1 MTQQRLPADA
11 PPLATVACIGD
22 FVGQT
27 VTLRGWLYNLRS
39 SGKIAFPQLRDGTGV
54 IQCVAGRKD
63 LGDETFEA
71 LIRLGQESS
80 LVLRGEV
87 RADPRAPGGY
97 ELKVSGIDILQ
108 AAADYPIGPKEHG
121 PDFLHNHRHLWLR
134 SKRQQAIM
142 HIRHLSVMAIRR
154 YFDERGYLLMDSPI
168 FTPNACEGTS
178 TLFETEYFGRP
189 AYLTQSGQLY
199 QEAGA
204 TAFGKTYCFGPT
216 FRAEKSGTRR
226 HLTEFWMVEPEIAFA
241 DLEDIMDIAEDFLV
255 YCVQFVLEHGRP
267 WLVELERDISKLEA
281 VQKPFP
287 RISYDDACVQLTAL
301 GEPVDPDDDFGSP
314 HETVL
319 TQQYDRPIMVYGY
332 PTAVKAFYMKENP
345 EKPSR
350 VLGVDV
356 LAPEGY
362 GEVIGGGQREDSLE
376 VLLHKIQEHKLPQE
390 YFEWFLDLRRYGTVP
405 HGGFGMG
412 LERFVTWVCGI
423 SHIRE
428 TIPFP
433 RTITRLTP

>member
-1 MTQQRLPADA
+1 M
-11 PPLATVACIGD
+11 IGRR
-22 FVGQT
+22 QHAI
-27 VTLRGWLYNLRS
+27 LR
-39 SGKIAFPQLRDGTGV
+39 
-54 IQCVAGRKD
+54 
-63 LGDETFEA
+63 
-71 LIRLGQESS
+71 
-80 LVLRGEV
+80 
-87 RADPRAPGGY
+87 
-97 ELKVSGIDILQ
+97 
-108 AAADYPIGPKEHG
+108 
-121 PDFLHNHRHLWLR
+121 
-134 SKRQQAIM
+134 
-142 HIRHLSVMAIRR
+142 IRHLAVQAIRN
-154 YFDERGYLLMDSPI
+154 YFDSRGFVLVDSPI

-199 QEAGA
+199 QEAA
-204 TAFGKTYCFGPT
+204 AMAFGRSYCFGPT

-226 HLTEFWMVEPEIAFA
+226 HLTEFWMVEPELTFA
-241 DLEDIMDIAEDFLV
+241 DLDDIMEMAEDFLV
-255 YCVQFVLEHGRP
+255 ECVAYVLEHGRP

-281 VQKPFP
+281 IQKPFP
-287 RISYDDACVQLTAL
+287 RISYDEACKMLVEL
-301 GEPVDPDDDFGSP
+301 GEPVEADDDFGSP

-319 TQQYDRPIMVYGY
+319 TQQFDRPLMVYGY
-332 PTAVKAFYMKENP
+332 PTAVKAFYMKEQPDNAR
-345 EKPSR
+345 R

-362 GEVIGGGQREDSLE
+362 GEVIGGGVREDDLD
-376 VLLHKIQEHKLPQE
+376 VLLKKIQEHKLPQE

-423 SHIRE
+423 PHIRE